1 LVVNLSGAGS
11 SSNWGRNV
19 GTPVVPT
26 EAAML
31 VVAFVM
37 LAGVTVGSVAL
48 SAGLRAGI
56 GVLAGALV
64 AAVLDAAG
72 ILWGTRRPLEPPA
85 PLPVSVAHGPRAGH
99 PDSGIPR
106 RVLWLMLCDTF
117 EVSVVVIALVGGLT
131 YAVLVTFAWSL
142 HFLAE

>member
-1 LVVNLSGAGS
+1 
-11 SSNWGRNV
+11 
-19 GTPVVPT
+19 
-26 EAAML
+26 ML
-31 VVAFVM
+31 VVGFVM
-37 LAGVTVGSVAL
+37 LAGVTVGSIAL
-48 SAGLRAGI
+48 RGGLRAGI
-56 GVLAGALV
+56 GVLACALV

-72 ILWGTRRPLEPPA
+72 ILWGTRRPLGPPA
-85 PLPVSVAHGPRAGH
+85 PVPVSAGRGPRAGH
-99 PDSGIPR
+99 PDAGIPR

>member
-1 LVVNLSGAGS
+1 
-11 SSNWGRNV
+11 
-19 GTPVVPT
+19 
-26 EAAML
+26 ML

-48 SAGLRAGI
+48 HGGLGAGI
-56 GVLAGALV
+56 GVLAGGLM

-72 ILWGTRRPLEPPA
+72 ILWGTRRSLEPSA
-85 PLPVSVAHGPRAGH
+85 PLPVAAAPGPRAGH